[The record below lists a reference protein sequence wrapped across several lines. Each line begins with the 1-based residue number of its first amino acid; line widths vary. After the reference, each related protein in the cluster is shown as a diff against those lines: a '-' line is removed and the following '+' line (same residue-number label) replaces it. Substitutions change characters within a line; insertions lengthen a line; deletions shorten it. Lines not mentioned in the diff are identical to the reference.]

1 MSEKRIKR
9 DNDMRNELQWLM
21 VLRLLKSGKTLQA
34 TGDMLGFTR
43 QRVHQIRNLAKVHA
57 KKHNDELAAKIREL
71 LK

>member
-1 MSEKRIKR
+1 MTEKRKIR
-9 DNDMRNELQWLM
+9 DDNMRNEKQWLT
-21 VLRLLKSGKTLQA
+21 VLKMLNSGLTLQA

-57 KKHNDELAAKIREL
+57 KKHDDELSAKIREL

>member
-1 MSEKRIKR
+1 
-9 DNDMRNELQWLM
+9 
-21 VLRLLKSGKTLQA
+21 VLKMLNSGLTLQA

-57 KKHNDELAAKIREL
+57 KKHDDELSAKIREL